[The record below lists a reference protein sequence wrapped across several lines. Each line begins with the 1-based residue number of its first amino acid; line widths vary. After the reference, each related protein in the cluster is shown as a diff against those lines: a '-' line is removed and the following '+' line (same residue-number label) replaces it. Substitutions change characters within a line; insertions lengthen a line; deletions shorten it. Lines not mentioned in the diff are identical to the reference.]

1 MGGCVEGEGRETQV
15 QMLGKIAVGGLASLG
30 WEVSRP
36 WLLHQAYV
44 STGEHAM
51 RADREYDGE
60 GGNCDE
66 ESEDD
71 DDDESD
77 EFGDDEDTLMQDTID
92 TL

>member
-1 MGGCVEGEGRETQV
+1 
-15 QMLGKIAVGGLASLG
+15 
-30 WEVSRP
+30 
-36 WLLHQAYV
+36 
-44 STGEHAM
+44 M

-60 GGNCDE
+60 GESCDE
-66 ESEDD
+66 ESEDDD